1 MCPRLRE
8 WCDRVMAGIN
18 RSESLNRDE
27 VRARLHAA
35 CKTAQGRAGAGEGD
49 ESAHGGA
56 GVPAAV
62 LVGLMAH
69 DDEPYIVL
77 TERKADLK
85 VHPSEISLPGGRV
98 EPEDEG
104 PAAAALREAQEEIGL
119 PSDKVEL
126 LGCLPP
132 YETVSGYCVYP
143 MVGWIESPVNFVSQE
158 REVADV
164 FEVPLSFVLDPRN
177 RTRESILYEGE
188 HHWYYVLPY
197 PGRRIWGAT
206 AGILVSLAR
215 ALGC

>member
-1 MCPRLRE
+1 M
-8 WCDRVMAGIN
+8 
-18 RSESLNRDE
+18 NRDE
-27 VRARLHAA
+27 VRARLRAA

-49 ESAHGGA
+49 ESAHAGA

-132 YETVSGYCVYP
+132 MRRSRLLRVS

-177 RTRESILYEGE
+177 RTRESILYEGSTT
-188 HHWYYVLPY
+188 
-197 PGRRIWGAT
+197 GTTCCRIPADVYGGQPQGSW
-206 AGILVSLAR
+206 
-215 ALGC
+215 